1 MALSYRL
8 PGLEGNNLSLAVSEG
23 FARFVNE
30 LLGICKYLGFFKFDT
45 TYRSY
50 YFFYQTYNYSMTY
63 VPEYKFEM
71 FTVNPNP
78 DTVNLLVALEA

>member
-30 LLGICKYLGFFKFDT
+30 VLGICKYLGFFEFDT

-50 YFFYQTYNYSMTY
+50 ISFIKHIIIQ
-63 VPEYKFEM
+63 
-71 FTVNPNP
+71 
-78 DTVNLLVALEA
+78 